1 MTDHPNRRTL
11 LAAGLALAPG
21 AALAQGAVPPAVE
34 EGQGRVEPAPPAG
47 VPDTLRTERSV
58 GPANARVTVMEFFSL
73 TCGHCAAFHRETW
86 PRVRSELIPQGR
98 VRVVFRDFPLDRLAL
113 VAHIVARALPPE
125 RYDAFLTLLFAQQ
138 DRWAF
143 ARNVDNIAEI
153 ARIAA
158 IAGLSRE
165 AFDAALAD
173 MDLQRWILEQRLAAE
188 QQHRI
193 ASTPSFLFG
202 SRLVAGNI
210 PFNRFAELARE
221 AGA

>member
-1 MTDHPNRRTL
+1 MTAPQSRRRL
-11 LAAGLALAPG
+11 LAAGLALAP
-21 AALAQGAVPPAVE
+21 ASAFAQGPVPPALE
-34 EGQGRVEPAPPAG
+34 EGQGAPGTPPAA
-47 VPDTLRTERSV
+47 VPDTARAERSV
-58 GPANARVTVMEFFSL
+58 GRPDARVTVTEFFSL

-86 PRVRSELIPQGR
+86 PRVRNELVAQGR

-113 VAHIVARALPPE
+113 VAHAVARALPPE

-143 ARNVDNIAEI
+143 ARNVDNLAEI

-158 IAGLSRE
+158 IAGLNRDGFE
-165 AFDAALAD
+165 AAVND
-173 MDLQRWILEQRLAAE
+173 MELQRWILEQRLAAE

-193 ASTPSFLFG
+193 ASTPSFVFG
-202 SRLVAGNI
+202 SRLVAGAI
-210 PFNRFAELARE
+210 PFARFAELARE

>member
-1 MTDHPNRRTL
+1 MHSPQSRRRL
-11 LAAGLALAPG
+11 LAAGLALAPA
-21 AALAQGAVPPAVE
+21 AALAQGAVPPALE
-34 EGQGRVEPAPPAG
+34 EGQGAPETPAEAVPETARV
-47 VPDTLRTERSV
+47 ERSV
-58 GPANARVTVMEFFSL
+58 GRPDARVTVQEFFSL
-73 TCGHCAAFHRETW
+73 TCGHCAAFHRDTW
-86 PRVRSELIPQGR
+86 PRVRSELVAQGR

-158 IAGLSRE
+158 IAGLSRP
-165 AFDAALAD
+165 AFDAALND
-173 MDLQRWILEQRLAAE
+173 TELQRWILEQRLAAE

-193 ASTPSFLFG
+193 ASTPSFVFG
-202 SRLVAGNI
+202 SRMVAGNI
-210 PFNRFAELARE
+210 PFNRFVELARE

>member
-1 MTDHPNRRTL
+1 MNVPHSRRRL
-11 LAAGLALAPG
+11 LAAGLAFAP
-21 AALAQGAVPPAVE
+21 AAAFAQGAVPPAVE
-34 EGQGRVEPAPPAG
+34 EGQGRADAPPPA
-47 VPDTLRTERSV
+47 VPDTARAERSV
-58 GPANARVTVMEFFSL
+58 GAPNARVVVQEFFSL
-73 TCGHCAAFHRETW
+73 TCGHCAAFHRDTW
-86 PRVRSELIPQGR
+86 PRVRAEIIPQGR

-113 VAHIVARALPPE
+113 VAHIAARALPPE

-173 MDLQRWILEQRLAAE
+173 MELQRWILEQRLAAE

-193 ASTPSFLFG
+193 ASTPSFVFG
-202 SRLVAGNI
+202 SRMVAGNI
-210 PFNRFAELARE
+210 SFSRFAELARE